1 MTPEDQVH
9 GFGMDKEKSAVEI
22 LMSINTPNRC
32 NLNKGRPRLMKIKHQ
47 GQRIAIAFLILM
59 ACSPVT
65 LAGAEEAAKINYAD
79 TAWILISSA
88 LVMLMLPGL
97 ALFYGGM
104 VRRKN
109 VLGTLMHSFVP
120 LGVITVQWVLIGY
133 SLSFGEDIGNFVGN
147 LDKALLSGISYT
159 DLNGT
164 IPDYLFCMFQLMFAI
179 ITAALI
185 SGGMAERVKFS
196 AYIVFIF
203 VWSTLVYDPICHWV
217 WGGGWLSDLGALDF
231 AGGTVV
237 HISSGVAGLSAALV
251 LKKRRGF
258 PGSMMIPHSLPLTLL
273 GAGLLWFGWFGFN
286 AGSALA
292 ADEIAVLA
300 FTNTQVATGAGLLG
314 WVAMEFSKIGK
325 ASALGAAS
333 GIVAGLVAITPAAGF
348 VEPLWAMVIGF
359 AAGVICYGAVI
370 MKVKLGYDDSLDA
383 FGIHGIGGAWGA
395 LATGLFVTVGGTG
408 LLAGNL
414 KQVGIQ
420 VIGIVA
426 AAAYSFVV
434 TYVIV
439 TVIDKTIGFR
449 VDDEEEEMGL
459 DTTQHGETG
468 YNLV

>member
-1 MTPEDQVH
+1 
-9 GFGMDKEKSAVEI
+9 
-22 LMSINTPNRC
+22 
-32 NLNKGRPRLMKIKHQ
+32 MKIKHQ
-47 GQRIAIAFLILM
+47 GHRIAIALLILM
-59 ACSPVT
+59 ACSPVP

-79 TAWILISSA
+79 TAWIMISSA

-133 SLSFGEDIGNFVGN
+133 SLSFGEDIGSFVGN
-147 LDKALLSGISYT
+147 LDKAFLSGISYT
-159 DLNGT
+159 DLSGT
-164 IPDYLFCMFQLMFAI
+164 IPEYLFCMFQLMFAI
-179 ITAALI
+179 ITVALI
-185 SGGMAERVKFS
+185 SGGMAERVKFNS
-196 AYIVFIF
+196 YIIFIF

-217 WGGGWLSDLGALDF
+217 WGGGWLSDLGVLDF

-258 PGSMMIPHSLPLTLL
+258 PGKLMIPHSLPFTLL

-292 ADEIAVLA
+292 ANEIAVLA

-314 WVAMEFSKIGK
+314 WVVMEFYKAGK

-359 AAGVICYGAVI
+359 AAGVFCYGAVI
-370 MKVKLGYDDSLDA
+370 LKVKMGYDDSLDA

-414 KQVGIQ
+414 KQVGVQI
-420 VIGIVA
+420 IGIAA

-434 TYVIV
+434 TFVIV

-449 VDDEEEEMGL
+449 VNDEDEEMGL

>member
-1 MTPEDQVH
+1 
-9 GFGMDKEKSAVEI
+9 
-22 LMSINTPNRC
+22 
-32 NLNKGRPRLMKIKHQ
+32 MKIKHQ

-59 ACSPVT
+59 ACSPIP

-133 SLSFGEDIGNFVGN
+133 SLSFGEDVGKFVGN
-147 LDKALLSGISYT
+147 LDKAFLNGISYT
-159 DLNGT
+159 DLSGT
-164 IPDYLFCMFQLMFAI
+164 IPEYLFCMFQLMFAI

-185 SGGMAERVKFS
+185 SGGMAERVKFN

-217 WGGGWLSDLGALDF
+217 WGGGWLGDLGALDF

-258 PGSMMIPHSLPLTLL
+258 PGKLMIPHSLPFTLL

-314 WVAMEFSKIGK
+314 WVVMEFYKAGK

-359 AAGVICYGAVI
+359 GAGVICYGAVV
-370 MKVKLGYDDSLDA
+370 MKMKLGYDDSLDA

-420 VIGIVA
+420 IIGIVA
-426 AAAYSFVV
+426 AAAYSFVI
-434 TYVIV
+434 TYVLV